1 MLSHLTIKNYIL
13 INELEIDFQKGFSVI
28 TGETGA
34 GKSILLGAI
43 SLILGQRSDAKALLN
58 KNKKCIV
65 EGTFFIK
72 NYELDDFFKHNN
84 IDFDE
89 NAILRREI
97 NKNGKSRAFINDTPV
112 TLNILTELGNK
123 LIDIHSQ
130 NETITLND
138 SNFQLAVI
146 DNYSKHNSVLK
157 QYILTFN
164 KYKQLQ
170 STVNELIEKEKQSKT
185 NKDYYQFLFDELENA
200 NLSDE
205 NEQKEIEDELQ
216 VLNNA
221 KNIKKNLYQACLSLN
236 NDDNCLTNQLAEINS
251 LIKNI
256 ADYTDNIKEIY
267 ERLDSCYIELKDISN
282 EIQHLEQHII
292 YDPERIEFLNNRL
305 NVIYHLQQKHNVNT
319 IKELIKIKESLSDNL
334 QKISFFD
341 NNINKLKN
349 EISEQNKILTQL
361 AKKISFD
368 RTKAIPFIQKEIT
381 NILFQLGMPDA
392 QLKIEHTILND
403 FSYNG
408 TDKVKF
414 LFNANKGNELR
425 ELSKVASGG
434 ELSRLM
440 LSIKSL
446 ISQHNLLPTIIFDEI
461 DIGISGGNIAN
472 KVANILT
479 KMSKQMQLIVITH
492 LPQIAATADIHYL
505 IYKKSYDNI
514 TNSAIKKLN
523 NNERVNE
530 ISEMLGNSKTAT
542 QTAKDLLN
550 N

>member
-1 MLSHLTIKNYIL
+1 MLTNLTIKNYIL

-43 SLILGQRSDAKALLN
+43 SLILGQRADTKVLLN
-58 KNKKCIV
+58 KNKKCII

-72 NYELDDFFKHNN
+72 NYELNDFFKYNELE
-84 IDFDE
+84 FEE
-89 NAILRREI
+89 NTIIRREI
-97 NKNGKSRAFINDTPV
+97 NKNGKSRAFINDTPA
-112 TLNILTELGNK
+112 TLNILKELGNK

-130 NETITLND
+130 KETITLND

-157 QYILTFN
+157 QYFLAFN

-170 STVNELIEKEKQSKT
+170 STVNELIEKEKQSKA
-185 NKDYYQFLFDELENA
+185 NKDYYEFLFEELENA
-200 NLSDE
+200 NLNDE
-205 NEQKEIEDELQ
+205 NEQKETEDELQ

-221 KNIKKNLYQACLSLN
+221 ENIKKNLYQASLSLN
-236 NDDNCLTNQLAEINS
+236 NDDNCLTNQLAETNS

-256 ADYTDNIKEIY
+256 ADYTGNIKEIY
-267 ERLDSCYIELKDISN
+267 ERLNSCYIELKDISN

-292 YDPERIEFLNNRL
+292 YDPERIELLNNKL

-319 IKELIKIKESLSDNL
+319 VKELIKIKESLSDNL
-334 QKISFFD
+334 QKISSFD
-341 NNINKLKN
+341 NNINKLKSK
-349 EISEQNKILTQL
+349 ISEQNKILTQL
-361 AKKISFD
+361 AKKISSD
-368 RTKAIPFIQKEIT
+368 RTKSILLIQKEIT
-381 NILFQLGMPDA
+381 NILSLLGMPDA
-392 QLKIEHTILND
+392 QIKIQHTILND

-414 LFNANKGNELR
+414 LFNANKGNEPR

-472 KVANILT
+472 KVADILT
-479 KMSKQMQLIVITH
+479 RMSKQMQLIVITH
-492 LPQIAATADIHYL
+492 LPQIAARGDIHYL
-505 IYKKSYDNI
+505 IYKKSFDNV
-514 TNSAIKKLN
+514 TNSVIKKLN
-523 NNERVNE
+523 NSERINE

-542 QTAKDLLN
+542 QTAKELLN

>member
-542 QTAKDLLN
+542 QTAKELLN